1 MNSDSFWLDNIS
13 VLYSNGNYKD
23 IIPTNNMTRVE
34 QLNALTRFF
43 IILFVILIILDVG
56 EQWVQIPIIFI
67 ILIIIFYNFF
77 MDSDNNGSNEKPKL
91 QTKDNNVKKTNKVE
105 YFMNDFNWRPCDIH
119 DCSDSIPTRADVF
132 TENMK

>member
-77 MDSDNNGSNEKPKL
+77 YL
-91 QTKDNNVKKTNKVE
+91 TI
-105 YFMNDFNWRPCDIH
+105 F
-119 DCSDSIPTRADVF
+119 
-132 TENMK
+132 